1 MNLKV
6 LKKEEHELVAVIDKA
21 NPMMMNVVRRMILN
35 EVPTLAVDEVTI
47 KKNSSALYDEML
59 ALRLGLLPLTT
70 DLKTYKLQADCKC
83 EGKGCAQCTV
93 LLTLKAKGPG
103 TVYASQVTS
112 KDPDAKPVY
121 GETPIVKLLQDQD
134 VDVEMKAMLGQ
145 GKMHTKFS
153 PGLAYYAGYPEIEG
167 KKSALK
173 NLPKAVQDKLA
184 EKGDNLEVKNILS
197 WTEADE
203 ETCEKHEIAVKHSEE
218 RFIFTIESWG
228 QLKPK
233 EILVKATDMFDAK
246 LKEFTTKFKKLK

>member
-6 LKKEEHELVAVIDKA
+6 LKKEEHELIAIIDKA
-21 NPMMMNVVRRMILN
+21 NPMMMNVVRRMVMTD
-35 EVPTLAVDEVTI
+35 VPTLAVDEVTI

-70 DLKTYKLQADCKC
+70 DLKTYKVQADCKC

-93 LLTLKAKGPG
+93 LLTLKAKGPS
-103 TVYASQVTS
+103 TVYASQIHS

-121 GETPIVKLLQDQD
+121 PETPIVKLLADQELD
-134 VDVEMKAMLGQ
+134 LEMKAVLGQ
-145 GKMHTKFS
+145 GRSHTKFS

-173 NLPKAVQDKLA
+173 SLPKTVQDKLV
-184 EKGDNLEVKNILS
+184 EKGDGIEVKNISS

-203 ETCEKHEIAVKHSEE
+203 EACEKQGMTITHSEE
-218 RFIFTIESWG
+218 KFIFHIESWG

-246 LKEFTTKFKKLK
+246 LKEFAAKFKKLK